1 MSQPLAS
8 TALGTTS
15 SHMSSTVKSTITNV
29 AQNAKRLSSKLADEN
44 LTSVGKQ
51 NATMNS
57 YLSKQDF
64 RGPKKGKGPTSTE
77 KEGLTSP
84 PTVTLSLADFM
95 SQEESDVWTEGAP
108 RPTSHCQLV
117 CRSCQRVSPPWH

>member
-15 SHMSSTVKSTITNV
+15 SHMSSTVKSTIANV

-51 NATMNS
+51 NATMN
-57 YLSKQDF
+57 
-64 RGPKKGKGPTSTE
+64 
-77 KEGLTSP
+77 
-84 PTVTLSLADFM
+84 
-95 SQEESDVWTEGAP
+95 
-108 RPTSHCQLV
+108 
-117 CRSCQRVSPPWH
+117 